1 MTALGVPILEVKGIG
16 KRFTGNWV
24 LQDVAFSIAPGEV
37 VGLMGENGSGKSTL
51 VKILSGVYTPD
62 AGTVAMGGHDLPMP
76 VSHPQESGMA
86 VIHQDLGLVDTM
98 SVADNLGVSTS
109 FGARTFA
116 PISTKR
122 ELAICREILDGF
134 GIDVDPRAAVGSLTP
149 AVRSAVAIARSTRVL
164 KQHTENHL
172 LILDEPTAY
181 LGQRDVERVLDL
193 VRSSAAEGA
202 GVIFIS
208 HHIAEVVEACD
219 RVLILRD
226 GQLVS
231 SFTRAEAD
239 PDKMIAAMLGRS
251 LERFYPAPAGKAS
264 EALLTIE
271 GLTGGRVRDV
281 SFALHAGEV
290 IGVTGLVGSGYDEIP
305 YLVAGQTPVDSGE
318 VTFGEQSILGLS
330 IRKLLDLGL
339 AVVPGNRQ
347 RDGGWM
353 EGTARENITLLKL
366 SKFFRWPRL
375 RLRAEADE
383 ATELMQKFGVRPC
396 TPERSVS
403 AFSGGNQQKIVLAKW
418 LSLAPKVMLLD
429 EPTQGVDAGA
439 RRDILDIVADSAHA
453 GNAVAIFSA
462 DTEQLAEMCDRVVV
476 MVAGR
481 VRAILPAEE
490 ATEARIVSLA
500 QGAA

>member
-1 MTALGVPILEVKGIG
+1 MTSRKTNRRHTKETIVATAQTLEVNRQGSRI
-16 KRFTGNWV
+16 T
-24 LQDVAFSIAPGEV
+24 FSAP
-37 VGLMGENGSGKSTL
+37 T
-51 VKILSGVYTPD
+51 
-62 AGTVAMGGHDLPMP
+62 
-76 VSHPQESGMA
+76 
-86 VIHQDLGLVDTM
+86 
-98 SVADNLGVSTS
+98 
-109 FGARTFA
+109 
-116 PISTKR
+116 
-122 ELAICREILDGF
+122 
-134 GIDVDPRAAVGSLTP
+134 GSLTP

-164 KQHTENHL
+164 KQHNAHRL

-181 LGQRDVERVLDL
+181 LGKRDVERVLDL
-193 VRSSAAEGA
+193 VRSSAADGA

-208 HHIAEVVEACD
+208 HHISEVVSACD
-219 RVLILRD
+219 RVVILRD
-226 GQLVS
+226 GRLVS

-239 PDKMIAAMLGRS
+239 PDRMISAMLGRS
-251 LERFYPAPAGKAS
+251 LERFYPAPAGQAS
-264 EALLTIE
+264 EALLTIN
-271 GLTGGRVRDV
+271 GLTGGRVKDV
-281 SFALHAGEV
+281 SFSLHAGEV
-290 IGVTGLVGSGYDEIP
+290 VGITGLVGSGYDEIP
-305 YLVAGQTPVDSGE
+305 YLVAGQTPVASGE
-318 VTFGEQSILGLS
+318 VTFGERSILGLS

-383 ATELMQKFGVRPC
+383 AKTLMEKFGVRPC
-396 TPERSVS
+396 APERAFS

-418 LSLAPKVMLLD
+418 LSLSPKVMLLD

-462 DTEQLAEMCDRVVV
+462 DTEQLAEMCDRVLV
-476 MVAGR
+476 MVAGE
-481 VRAILPAEE
+481 VRAILSAEE

-500 QGAA
+500 QGAAA